1 MKTLCLA
8 LVVAAYMAPSAV
20 GREPQIGDSVIVVSD
35 RAEVKSKEGSL
46 GIVPRGSQFSVK
58 QKSGPWLLGLFQ
70 IEGRRVFGWMHP
82 SSVHVLEPD
91 ITQLPAHEFTW
102 HNLLLARD
110 KVDDH
115 FTLADHVDDYMKSVR
130 SNVWEQNRNDEFQL
144 QKRRIETLAIVNKR
158 VAEFDIERD
167 FILKT
172 HLTFDSYDFEKG
184 MFPIK
189 EATDSHYWYEYNS
202 GYSDDLPNQLEVYL
216 KDPKMISGIPM
227 EATAAER
234 FVAVRK
240 SSYGSV
246 NRRVYANIRLRIT
259 GIRSSGGL
267 EAEVRWA
274 QFFGNKNRTQL
285 VFETP
290 RSPVEFDAD
299 AEEAMPAES
308 GAQAT
313 VAKQPSKPKVNPAR
327 VERVG
332 AATQPSTAKPVL
344 PSAHAPD
351 VPTVKATSLPTAYP
365 IAQSTAP
372 PATHSTAFPIVHST
386 VFPSART
393 TAQPFTQQPFQQG
406 QS

>member
-1 MKTLCLA
+1 MKTLGLA
-8 LVVAAYMAPSAV
+8 LAAAVFLASSAM

-35 RAEVKSKEGSL
+35 QAEVKSKEGPL
-46 GIVPRGSQFSVK
+46 GVVPRGSQFSVK

-82 SSVHVLEPD
+82 SFVHVVEPD
-91 ITQLPAHEFTW
+91 ITQQPSYEFTW

-144 QKRRIETLAIVNKR
+144 QKRRIETLAIIDKR
-158 VAEFDIERD
+158 VAEFDIEQD
-167 FILKT
+167 FMLKA
-172 HLTFDSYDFEKG
+172 HLTFDSYDFKKA

-189 EATDSHYWYEYNS
+189 EATDSHYWYENNT
-202 GYSDDLPNQLEVYL
+202 GYSDDLPYRLEVYL

-267 EAEVRWA
+267 VAEVRWA
-274 QFFGNKNRTQL
+274 QFFNNKNRTQL
-285 VFETP
+285 VYETP
-290 RSPVEFDAD
+290 RSPVEF
-299 AEEAMPAES
+299 ESIMEAAIPPKSSDGQKTA
-308 GAQAT
+308 
-313 VAKQPSKPKVNPAR
+313 VKQPVKPKTLGPAR
-327 VERVG
+327 
-332 AATQPSTAKPVL
+332 ASAKATAISVL
-344 PSAHAPD
+344 PTDRAPE
-351 VPTVKATSLPTAYP
+351 VPTVRATSLPTALP
-365 IAQSTAP
+365 IAQSSFPTKQPTASP
-372 PATHSTAFPIVHST
+372 VRSGAFPIVQSSLPT
-386 VFPSART
+386 VQSSAAFMQHPFP
-393 TAQPFTQQPFQQG
+393 QG